1 MAISIG
7 GVGRATTI
15 GLRDMTNGT
24 NMLGTT
30 STSSGSSGSG
40 GSSGGASDADIL
52 SGLIED
58 MYSRFTPQEIT
69 YDAKSEEE
77 IRSTVAEWLRPS
89 YDQAIATR
97 KEQTL
102 TNKANLDA
110 DAIARG
116 MGSST
121 YVTDVKNRQQNAESS
136 DIATM
141 ESDYGA
147 TLAKYVSEGVE
158 TENDRLLEVQEFN
171 AEQRQAAYELAYSAA
186 IELFPYYRKKSS
198 GGGSGQ
204 SSNAVT
210 ATSRENVETFL
221 GLLSSNERTEVY
233 QATSSAGA
241 QYRAEILAS
250 VGYAGYIQLQSKY
263 PSFP

>member
-7 GVGRATTI
+7 GIGKATTI
-15 GLRDMTNGT
+15 GRRDMTGGKVT
-24 NMLGTT
+24 LGLGSTT
-30 STSSGSSGSG
+30 SGGSGSG
-40 GSSGGASDADIL
+40 GGSGGASDADIL
-52 SGLIED
+52 SGYVDEI
-58 MYSRFTPQEIT
+58 YSRFAPQEIA

-77 IRSTVAEWLRPS
+77 IRATVAAWLRPS
-89 YDQAIATR
+89 YDQAIFNR

-116 MGSST
+116 MGTST

-171 AEQRQAAYELAYSAA
+171 AEQRQAAYELAFSAA
-186 IELFPYYRKKSS
+186 KELFAYYKKKGSGGSGKSS
-198 GGGSGQ
+198 G
-204 SSNAVT
+204 AVS

-233 QATSSAGA
+233 QASSEAGA
-241 QYRAEILAS
+241 RYRAEILAS
-250 VGYAGYIQLQSKY
+250 VGYAGYIQLQGKY

>member
-7 GVGRATTI
+7 GIGKATTI
-15 GLRDMTNGT
+15 GKQN
-24 NMLGTT
+24 LGIGSIQLATPA
-30 STSSGSSGSG
+30 SSSGGSGSGSG
-40 GSSGGASDADIL
+40 GQDEADIL
-52 SGLIED
+52 SGLISE
-58 MYSRFTPQEIT
+58 MYERFAPQEID
-69 YDAKSEEE
+69 YNAKSEDE
-77 IRSTVAEWLRPS
+77 IRSSISAWLRPS
-89 YDQAIATR
+89 YEQAITTR

-116 MGSST
+116 MGAST

-158 TENDRLLEVQEFN
+158 TENDRLLEVQKFN
-171 AEQRQAAYELAYSAA
+171 AEQRQDAYELAFSAA
-186 IELFPYYRKKSS
+186 MELFPYYRKKSS
-198 GGGSGQ
+198 GGGSGKT
-204 SSNAVT
+204 SGVT
-210 ATSRENVETFL
+210 ATSRQNVETFL
-221 GLLSSNERTEVY
+221 GSLSKSERSEVY
-233 QATSSAGA
+233 QGTTTAGA
-241 QYRAEILAS
+241 QYRAEIIAS
-250 VGYAGYIQLQSKY
+250 VGTTGYIQMQGKY

>member
-7 GVGRATTI
+7 GIGKATTI
-15 GLRDMTNGT
+15 GKKN
-24 NMLGTT
+24 LGIGSIQLATPA
-30 STSSGSSGSG
+30 SSSGGSGSGSG
-40 GSSGGASDADIL
+40 GQDEADIL
-52 SGLIED
+52 SGLISE
-58 MYSRFTPQEIT
+58 MYERFAPQEID
-69 YDAKSEEE
+69 YNAKSEDE
-77 IRSTVAEWLRPS
+77 IRSSISAWLRPS
-89 YDQAIATR
+89 YEQAITTR

-116 MGSST
+116 MGAST

-158 TENDRLLEVQEFN
+158 TENDRLLEVQKFN
-171 AEQRQAAYELAYSAA
+171 AEQRQSAYELAFSAA
-186 IELFPYYRKKSS
+186 MELFPYYRKKSS
-198 GGGSGQ
+198 GGGSSKTSG
-204 SSNAVT
+204 VT
-210 ATSRENVETFL
+210 ATSRQNVETFL
-221 GLLSSNERTEVY
+221 GSPSKSERSEVY
-233 QATSSAGA
+233 QATTTAGA
-241 QYRAEILAS
+241 QYRAEIIAS
-250 VGYAGYIQLQSKY
+250 VGTTGYIQMQGKY

>member
-7 GVGRATTI
+7 GVGKATTI
-15 GLRDMTNGT
+15 GRRDMTNGKAT
-24 NMLGTT
+24 IGITG
-30 STSSGSSGSG
+30 SYSGGSGSG
-40 GSSGGASDADIL
+40 GSSGISDANVL

-58 MYSRFTPQEIT
+58 MYNRFAPQEIS
-69 YDAKSEEE
+69 YDAKDEEE
-77 IRSTVAEWLRPS
+77 IRTSVAGWLRPS
-89 YDQAIATR
+89 YDKAITTR

-102 TNKANLDA
+102 TNQANLDA

-116 MGSST
+116 MGAST

-136 DIATM
+136 DIAAM
-141 ESDYGA
+141 ESDYGS

-158 TENDRLLEVQEFN
+158 TENDRLLEVQKFN

-186 IELFPYYRKKSS
+186 AQLFTYYKKKSS
-198 GGGSGQ
+198 GGSGGSAGK
-204 SSNAVT
+204 VT

-221 GLLSSNERTEVY
+221 GLLSSQERAGVY
-233 QATSSAGA
+233 QATTAEGA
-241 QYRAEILAS
+241 RYRAEILAS
-250 VGYAGYIQLQSKY
+250 VGYGGYLQLQGKY

>member
-7 GVGRATTI
+7 GIGKATTI
-15 GLRDMTNGT
+15 GKQTIGT
-24 NMLGTT
+24 GPIQLAKP
-30 STSSGSSGSG
+30 SSSSGGSG
-40 GSSGGASDADIL
+40 GSSSGGPSDADIL
-52 SGLIED
+52 SGLISE
-58 MYSRFTPQEIT
+58 MYERFASQEIV
-69 YDAKSEEE
+69 YNAKSEDE
-77 IRSTVAEWLRPS
+77 IRSSVSAWLRPS
-89 YDQAIATR
+89 YDQAIVTR

-158 TENDRLLEVQEFN
+158 TENERMLDVQKFN
-171 AEQRQAAYELAYSAA
+171 AEQRQDAYELAFSAA
-186 IELFPYYRKKSS
+186 MELFPYYRKKSS
-198 GGGSGQ
+198 GGGSGKA
-204 SSNAVT
+204 NGVAT
-210 ATSRENVETFL
+210 TSRQNVETFL
-221 GLLSSNERTEVY
+221 GSLTKGERSEVY
-233 QATSSAGA
+233 QASTPAGA
-241 QYRAEILAS
+241 QYRAEIIAS
-250 VGYAGYIQLQSKY
+250 VGTTGYIQMQGKY

>member
-7 GVGRATTI
+7 GIGKATTI
-15 GLRDMTNGT
+15 GKQN
-24 NMLGTT
+24 LGIGSIQLATPA
-30 STSSGSSGSG
+30 SSSGGSGSGSG
-40 GSSGGASDADIL
+40 GQDEADIL
-52 SGLIED
+52 SGLISE
-58 MYSRFTPQEIT
+58 MYERFAPQEIV
-69 YDAKSEEE
+69 YNAKSEDE
-77 IRSTVAEWLRPS
+77 IRSSISAWLRPS
-89 YDQAIATR
+89 YEQAITTR

-116 MGSST
+116 MGAST

-158 TENDRLLEVQEFN
+158 TENDRLLDVQKFN
-171 AEQRQAAYELAYSAA
+171 AEQRQSAYELAFSAA
-186 IELFPYYRKKSS
+186 MELFPYYRKKSS
-198 GGGSGQ
+198 GGGSSKTSG
-204 SSNAVT
+204 AT
-210 ATSRENVETFL
+210 ATSRQNVEAFL
-221 GLLSSNERTEVY
+221 GSLSKSERSEVY
-233 QATSSAGA
+233 QATTTAGA
-241 QYRAEILAS
+241 QYRAEIIAS
-250 VGYAGYIQLQSKY
+250 VGTTGYIQMQGKY